1 MTSNIT
7 QVNDPKAS
15 HIISQLRDQSLRPA
29 IVRQLVR
36 DLTTILSKH
45 VIKPSYKDEQ
55 IAVIVILR
63 SGLSMGDSFLAALPE
78 DTDAV
83 VHHLG
88 LFREKESLRPV
99 EYYNKLPHKSPKIHR
114 AYILDPLVAT
124 GGTTTAAIH
133 IMKYVLD

>member
-63 SGLSMGDSFLAALPE
+63 SGLSMADPFLAALPE

-99 EYYNKLPHKSPKIHR
+99 EYYNKLPHKSPKIRR

>member
-1 MTSNIT
+1 M
-7 QVNDPKAS
+7 A
-15 HIISQLRDQSLRPA
+15 
-29 IVRQLVR
+29 
-36 DLTTILSKH
+36 
-45 VIKPSYKDEQ
+45 
-55 IAVIVILR
+55 
-63 SGLSMGDSFLAALPE
+63 DSFLAALPE

-99 EYYNKLPHKSPKIHR
+99 EYYNKLPHKGPKIRR

-133 IMKYVLD
+133 IMKYVLDY